1 MSGQTDIIYKKPI
14 AIKTGDIYRLLRMLP
29 DGTHISRDEIYE
41 LCKAYSHK
49 DVKNALEQLTEAELI
64 IKSEDG
70 GSYSLNPN
78 KRIKEKR

>member
-1 MSGQTDIIYKKPI
+1 MSGQRTIIYKKPI
-14 AIKTGDIYRLLRMLP
+14 AKKAARVYNLIEALP
-29 DGTHISRDEIYE
+29 IGSYISRDEIYE

-78 KRIKEKR
+78 KHIKEKR